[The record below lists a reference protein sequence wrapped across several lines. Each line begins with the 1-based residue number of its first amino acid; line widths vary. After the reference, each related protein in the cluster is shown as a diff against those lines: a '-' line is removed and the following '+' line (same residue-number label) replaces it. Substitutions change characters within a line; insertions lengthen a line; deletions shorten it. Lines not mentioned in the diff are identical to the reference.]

1 MIFTTFALQTSWQVV
16 LTPDKEE
23 SGKSGVT
30 SETLKNCIDR
40 IYYTYIYIYIND
52 IINVI
57 YLFYAYIWRYMY
69 ISIYIYIHT
78 FMITCVYACTCI
90 YIIVYIYMI
99 YIYTSI
105 TSPKVGIPPKA
116 GFFFTANLF
125 QKIQRPWRLE
135 PLKGGNVPTV
145 GKEEPSIGP
154 NKAWI
159 LGCLKVWENGPPYQ
173 NVFFFHQKA
182 KILSC

>member
-69 ISIYIYIHT
+69 ISIYIYTYVHDY
-78 FMITCVYACTCI
+78 MCVCMYMYI
-90 YIIVYIYMI
+90 YNCVYIYDI
-99 YIYTSI
+99 YLYIYNIPKSWDPPKSRLFFHSESFSKDPT
-105 TSPKVGIPPKA
+105 TLKVGAFERWKRPNSWKGGTVHRSKQSMNSWVFKSVGKWAPLSERFFFPPK
-116 GFFFTANLF
+116 
-125 QKIQRPWRLE
+125 
-135 PLKGGNVPTV
+135 
-145 GKEEPSIGP
+145 S
-154 NKAWI
+154 
-159 LGCLKVWENGPPYQ
+159 
-173 NVFFFHQKA
+173 
-182 KILSC
+182 